1 MPSDL
6 HGWHRQV
13 SGTQAPSELGS
24 RSHPLTLP
32 PEGKHPDQASLS
44 QAAACTHC
52 PPAPAVCGFHPKED
66 DVLRLRPLSPCL
78 VSLLCAGG
86 PAPSAPFHVSAWVIP
101 AVPTVPG
108 RQSWQRGMLAHPP
121 DTRVSRSPGCRWS
134 ELAGGEA
141 LDCGFP

>member
-32 PEGKHPDQASLS
+32 PEGKHPDQSSLS

-66 DVLRLRPLSPCL
+66 DVLRLRLLSPCL
-78 VSLLCAGG
+78 VPFSVREDPPRRLPSTSPLGLSPPSPRYPEDRAGSAACWLTLQTRESAGRQVAGG
-86 PAPSAPFHVSAWVIP
+86 LNL
-101 AVPTVPG
+101 
-108 RQSWQRGMLAHPP
+108 RGAKP
-121 DTRVSRSPGCRWS
+121 
-134 ELAGGEA
+134 
-141 LDCGFP
+141 

>member
-24 RSHPLTLP
+24 RSHPLTP
-32 PEGKHPDQASLS
+32 HPEGKHPDQASLS

-52 PPAPAVCGFHPKED
+52 SPAPAVCGFHPKED

-101 AVPTVPG
+101 AVPHG
-108 RQSWQRGMLAHPP
+108 
-121 DTRVSRSPGCRWS
+121 TRKT
-134 ELAGGEA
+134 ELAARHAGSPSRHA
-141 LDCGFP
+141 SQPVARLQVV